1 MFYSVFTHAHS
12 APLIGAHA
20 HISFL
25 SGGKIVQSVKQ
36 CIVERM
42 EERIKAQ
49 VKDSDPAEV
58 GPRVRGLS

>member
-1 MFYSVFTHAHS
+1 MRIRL
-12 APLIGAHA
+12 LIGAHA